1 MILEI
6 EDVRVQRGGC
16 PILKGCTLA
25 VASGEVV
32 VVLGP
37 NGAGKSTLLRVATG
51 ELAPDD
57 GEVRLCGRA
66 LGDFTIG
73 QRARRR
79 AVLTQSVEL
88 AFDFS
93 VLELVLI
100 GRTPHHA
107 GRERAEDLQV
117 AREALSLV
125 GISGLAHRRMSTLSG
140 GEQQLVHLARV
151 LAQIWE
157 APSGGERLLLL
168 DEPTSSLD
176 LLHQQ
181 RVLEVARHFA
191 ARGAAVLT
199 VLHDLNLAA
208 QMADR
213 VVVLDCGTVAA
224 CDRPKRAL
232 TSELV
237 ERVYGVQCLVLSH
250 PERDVPLIVPL
261 ERAAA
266 GRALPELALA

>member
-1 MILEI
+1 
-6 EDVRVQRGGC
+6 
-16 PILKGCTLA
+16 
-25 VASGEVV
+25 
-32 VVLGP
+32 
-37 NGAGKSTLLRVATG
+37 
-51 ELAPDD
+51 
-57 GEVRLCGRA
+57 
-66 LGDFTIG
+66 
-73 QRARRR
+73 

-181 RVLEVARHFA
+181 RVLEVARHF
-191 ARGAAVLT
+191 
-199 VLHDLNLAA
+199 
-208 QMADR
+208 
-213 VVVLDCGTVAA
+213 
-224 CDRPKRAL
+224 
-232 TSELV
+232 
-237 ERVYGVQCLVLSH
+237 
-250 PERDVPLIVPL
+250 
-261 ERAAA
+261 
-266 GRALPELALA
+266 